1 MRSRKRE
8 YAFMA
13 KTVLFIHGLESGPHG
28 RKARHLASAGFT
40 VVAQLMPCGRAQL
53 VRDPVIL
60 GAAAGTAAT
69 IAASSRIGGWRGLG
83 LAISLVGAAAPWAA
97 SRVMLRV
104 FRRSVEVQTRTLMA
118 HGIDVVVGSSFG
130 GAVALEL
137 LRRGAWA
144 DPTLLLCPAHQL
156 VARRAWLPLP
166 PALAA
171 PPTSISSHIVVVH
184 GRRDQTVPVSH
195 SQTLVAGSQARL
207 VLVDDDHRLSASSS
221 PEQLAAWIAMATGQ
235 ETARNTD

>member
-1 MRSRKRE
+1 
-8 YAFMA
+8 MA
-13 KTVLFIHGLESGPHG
+13 KTVLFIHGLESGPQG
-28 RKARHLASAGFT
+28 RKARHLARAGFT
-40 VVAQLMPCGRAQL
+40 VVAERMPCGRALL
-53 VRDPVIL
+53 VRDPVVV
-60 GAAAGTAAT
+60 GVTAGTAGA
-69 IAASSRIGGWRGLG
+69 IAASSKIGGWRGFG
-83 LAISLVGAAAPWAA
+83 LAVSLVAAAAPWTV
-97 SRVMLRV
+97 SRLMRRV
-104 FRRSVEVQTRTLMA
+104 FRRSVDVQTRTLMA

-144 DPTLLLCPAHQL
+144 GPTLLLCPAHQL

-166 PALAA
+166 PALATLPA
-171 PPTSISSHIVVVH
+171 SISSHVVVVH
-184 GRRDQTVPVSH
+184 GRGDQTVPVSH